1 LEAPMIASTR
11 ANLIT
16 LVTPPTV
23 WALHFLVSYTVAAA
37 YCAKTMAD
45 ARVFTGTE
53 WPDISVARLVILI
66 ATAVAL
72 VVVALCTR
80 QAWGHWRSGD
90 VEPPFDDPSFDG
102 RQGFLGFAT
111 LLLCGLSFVGVIF
124 VALPAA
130 FIGDCR

>member
-1 LEAPMIASTR
+1 MIASTR

-16 LVTPPTV
+16 LITAPTV
-23 WALHFLVSYTVAAA
+23 WALHFLVSYTAAAA

-45 ARVFTGTE
+45 ARVFTGAS
-53 WPDISVARLVILI
+53 WPDITVARLVILA

-72 VVVALCTR
+72 AVIALCTR
-80 QAWGHWRSGD
+80 QAWGHWRGGD
-90 VEPPFDDPSFDG
+90 VDPPFDEPSFEG

-111 LLLCGLSFVGVIF
+111 LLLCGLSVVGVIF
-124 VALPAA
+124 VALPAV